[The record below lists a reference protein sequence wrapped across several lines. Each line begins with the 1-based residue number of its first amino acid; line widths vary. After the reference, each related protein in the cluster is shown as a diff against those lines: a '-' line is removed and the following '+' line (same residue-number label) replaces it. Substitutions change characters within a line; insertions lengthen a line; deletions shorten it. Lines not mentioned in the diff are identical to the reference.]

1 MSKIKDIEQRIEQA
15 LQAVAQTADML
26 TPQQAN
32 AVVQTANVKGLAP
45 QHVLDGV
52 HAPRIV
58 QLWLHDVLLSGKQPL
73 DAQPVSVEGCELLPF
88 SKIVFDQMKTLGPDL
103 WEFPITLQAPKNEV
117 DSVRLRDAIE
127 QAIAHHPVL
136 STRIDDRGKQYY
148 EPGYRT
154 PYMKYKTMQTDDSVR
169 LELTFN
175 RILGD
180 ATSVGV
186 FFENVCRA
194 YLGQSLPKD
203 NYLLYI
209 NKVEEHKNTSVYEEH
224 RQQLYDMFGG
234 LSCPV
239 FPLPDNITEDKKSCL
254 GQLYIG
260 LEDMEKPLAAL
271 YREKYVTTNVLFS
284 LATAL
289 AIMEYNGTDEAALT
303 WAYQGREKAEEQSI
317 FGSLHRDVPL
327 YIRRSASDTPTS
339 LLCQAKQ
346 QVEQGIMLSDFPFTF
361 QSDQRDVWSKAVN
374 VLVQPNVNELLE
386 SSPIPFQLV
395 PNDSDDSKPAYCM
408 IDVEVCEHPLGIKL
422 NYSDACYTEDS
433 MHSFVNLICDNVR
446 YLLKQKT
453 VKV

>member
-26 TPQQAN
+26 TPEQAN
-32 AVVQTANVKGLAP
+32 AVVQIANVKGLAP

-52 HAPRIV
+52 HAPQIV
-58 QLWLHDVLLSGKQPL
+58 QLWLHDVLLSVKQPL
-73 DAQPVSVEGCELLPF
+73 DAQLVSVEGCELLPF

-154 PYMKYKTMQTDDSVR
+154 PYMKYKTVQTDDSVR

-194 YLGQSLPKD
+194 YLGHTLPKD

-209 NKVEEHKNTSVYEEH
+209 NKVEEHKKSSLYEEH
-224 RQQLYDMFGG
+224 RQQLYDMYDG

-239 FPLPDNITEDKKSCL
+239 LPLPDIATEDGKSRL

-260 LEDMEKPLAAL
+260 LEDQQKPLAAL
-271 YREKYVTTNVLFS
+271 YREKHVTTNVLFS

-289 AIMEYNGTDEAALT
+289 AIMDYNGTDEAALT

-346 QVEQGIMLSDFPFTF
+346 HVEQGIVLSDFPFTF
-361 QSDQRDVWSKAVN
+361 QPDQRSVWSKAVN
-374 VLVQPNVNELLE
+374 VLVQPNVSELLE